1 MTFSFDDRFGLV
13 DTHSNSM
20 VRSPGSATRI
30 EVRVEKLGMTTWFRV
45 RFVTV
50 GYWEEEG
57 SRWSSVRTQ
66 NMNLVP
72 STRRSVRLGRCRRIL
87 NRPSSKLP
95 IVRVRYLVYGP
106 NEHRGDP
113 RRAANIAEA
122 RPGLQEEYS

>member
-1 MTFSFDDRFGLV
+1 MTVSFDDRFGLV

-50 GYWEEEG
+50 GNWEEEG
-57 SRWSSVRTQ
+57 SRWSSVRTHD
-66 NMNLVP
+66 MNLV
-72 STRRSVRLGRCRRIL
+72 RRSVRLGRCRKIF

-95 IVRVRYLVYGP
+95 TVRVGYLVYGP
-106 NEHRGDP
+106 NEHRGDS
-113 RRAANIAEA
+113 RRAANIADA
-122 RPGLQEEYS
+122 RPGRQEEYS